1 VLLIAE
7 PESKRH
13 YERALVAF
21 VASCARDLGASVN
34 VVTIEPDCGPEDVP
48 ASLLE
53 AIEAS
58 AHTIFLNRV
67 GDSLRFSPLP
77 GRGSKTMCY
86 ALDLDFLGSDFAV
99 SPYAVW
105 EGIHARLLA
114 QLDAATS
121 YSIRCP
127 LGTHL
132 SMRTEGSPLAQRR
145 SGGFTVKN
153 FPVMIVPP
161 FPAFGLSGN
170 LVLSQ
175 ALTST
180 YIHPYDSSV
189 LPLSS
194 PLTLVVENGVIVRL
208 EGDSALVTRAEE
220 QFRRVGSLFGGPQW
234 AVNSWHAGIN
244 VFTYF
249 PQPALPDIDRWSS
262 VAFGSPRYAHFHMC
276 GTSPGDICGQIFDA
290 TIAFDDEVI
299 WDQGRAAFLTSEEKQ
314 RLVAH
319 SGGSML
325 TVEALRELGVAQPRV
340 PRP

>member
-1 VLLIAE
+1 
-7 PESKRH
+7 
-13 YERALVAF
+13 
-21 VASCARDLGASVN
+21 
-34 VVTIEPDCGPEDVP
+34 
-48 ASLLE
+48 
-53 AIEAS
+53 
-58 AHTIFLNRV
+58 
-67 GDSLRFSPLP
+67 
-77 GRGSKTMCY
+77 
-86 ALDLDFLGSDFAV
+86 
-99 SPYAVW
+99 
-105 EGIHARLLA
+105 
-114 QLDAATS
+114 
-121 YSIRCP
+121 
-127 LGTHL
+127 
-132 SMRTEGSPLAQRR
+132 
-145 SGGFTVKN
+145 
-153 FPVMIVPP
+153 MIVPP